1 MPLERAHWPRSSR
14 PFLRPLVNMPRLRF
28 VLAALCF
35 TLFAASSVSAQV
47 FGTFAWQM
55 QPYCNI
61 ISLTLSSSPAGF
73 VLEGTDNQCG
83 AVDKASALGVASFN
97 ANGLVNLNFTI
108 VTAPSGRPVH
118 VAAVV
123 NPGTGS
129 GTWTDNGGNTGV
141 FALGAPGS
149 GSPRPVPTT
158 SIGVASITSAEIAPG
173 AVGASDINSAEVQ
186 ARVSGTCPAGQSVT
200 GVNQNGT
207 VVCAALTVGTASIT
221 SAEIAPGAV
230 GASDINATEVQA
242 RVSGTCPAGQSVTGV
257 NQNGTVVCAAPT
269 FAPAALECTRTFG
282 SFVSVPANTYGFG
295 VSATCTA
302 GYTATGLGIE
312 AAANVVMADSAISSS
327 GGTIFTYN
335 LGNTAQSTRAWVQCC
350 RVPGR

>member
-1 MPLERAHWPRSSR
+1 MS
-14 PFLRPLVNMPRLRF
+14 RLRF
-28 VLAALCF
+28 VFAALCF
-35 TLFAASSVSAQV
+35 TLSAASSASAQV

-149 GSPRPVPTT
+149 GSPRPLPTT

-173 AVGASDINSAEVQ
+173 AVGASDIN
-186 ARVSGTCPAGQSVT
+186 
-200 GVNQNGT
+200 
-207 VVCAALTVGTASIT
+207 AA
-221 SAEIAPGAV
+221 
-230 GASDINATEVQA
+230 EVQA

-282 SFVSVPANTYGFG
+282 SLVSVPANTYGFG

-312 AAANVVMADSAISSS
+312 AAANVVMADSAINSS

>member
-1 MPLERAHWPRSSR
+1 M
-14 PFLRPLVNMPRLRF
+14 NMTRVRF
-28 VLAALCF
+28 VLGAMCVTLC
-35 TLFAASSVSAQV
+35 AASSASAQV

-61 ISLTLSSSPAGF
+61 VSLTLSSSPAGF

-83 AVDKASALGVASFN
+83 AVDKASAVGVASFN

-108 VTAPSGRPVH
+108 VTAPAARAVH

-123 NPGTGS
+123 SPGTGG
-129 GTWTDNGGNTGV
+129 GTWTDSAGNAGT

-149 GSPRPVPTT
+149 GSPRPLPTT
-158 SIGVASITSAEIAPG
+158 TIGVASITSAEIAPG
-173 AVGASDINSAEVQ
+173 AVGASDINAAEVQ
-186 ARVSGTCPAGQSVT
+186 ARVAGTCPAGQTVT
-200 GVNQNGT
+200 SVNQNGT
-207 VVCAALTVGTASIT
+207 V
-221 SAEIAPGAV
+221 
-230 GASDINATEVQA
+230 N
-242 RVSGTCPAGQSVTGV
+242 
-257 NQNGTVVCAAPT
+257 CAAPT
-269 FAPAALECTRTFG
+269 FAPAALECIRTFG
-282 SFVSVPANTYGFG
+282 NPVSIPANTYGFG

-312 AAANVVMADSAISSS
+312 AAANVVMADSSINNI

-335 LGNTAQSTRAWVQCC
+335 LGGTSQSTRAWVQCC

>member
-1 MPLERAHWPRSSR
+1 M
-14 PFLRPLVNMPRLRF
+14 NMTRVRF
-28 VLAALCF
+28 VLGAICVTLC
-35 TLFAASSVSAQV
+35 AASSASAQV

-83 AVDKASALGVASFN
+83 AVDKASAVGVASFN

-108 VTAPSGRPVH
+108 VTAPSGKAVH

-123 NPGTGS
+123 NPGNGS
-129 GTWTDNGGNTGV
+129 GTWTDSAGNTGT

-149 GSPRPVPTT
+149 GSPRPLPASGLSV
-158 SIGVASITSAEIAPG
+158 GSITSVEIAAG
-173 AVGASDINSAEVQ
+173 AVGGSKINAAEVQ
-186 ARVSGTCPAGQSVT
+186 ARVTGTCPAGQSVT

-207 VVCAALTVGTASIT
+207 VVCA
-221 SAEIAPGAV
+221 P
-230 GASDINATEVQA
+230 
-242 RVSGTCPAGQSVTGV
+242 
-257 NQNGTVVCAAPT
+257 PT
-269 FAPAALECTRTFG
+269 FAAAPLECIRTLG
-282 SFVSVPANTYGFG
+282 NFVGVPANTYGFG

-312 AAANVVMADSAISSS
+312 AAANVVVADSSINNS
-327 GGTIFTYN
+327 GGTVFTWN
-335 LGNTAQSTRAWVQCC
+335 LGAITQSTRAWVQCC
-350 RVPGR
+350 RAPGR

>member
-1 MPLERAHWPRSSR
+1 LRSAAGARKLATPFPLI
-14 PFLRPLVNMPRLRF
+14 LRLLVNMTRIRF
-28 VLAALCF
+28 VLGALCISVC
-35 TLFAASSVSAQV
+35 AASSASAQV

-149 GSPRPVPTT
+149 GSPRPLPTT

-207 VVCAALTVGTASIT
+207 VVCAA
-221 SAEIAPGAV
+221 
-230 GASDINATEVQA
+230 
-242 RVSGTCPAGQSVTGV
+242 
-257 NQNGTVVCAAPT
+257 PT
-269 FAPAALECTRTFG
+269 FAPAALECTRIFG

>member
-1 MPLERAHWPRSSR
+1 MNLTR
-14 PFLRPLVNMPRLRF
+14 FRF
-28 VLAALCF
+28 VLGAMCVSLC
-35 TLFAASSVSAQV
+35 AASSASAQV

-61 ISLTLSSSPAGF
+61 VSLTLSSSPAGF

-83 AVDKASALGVASFN
+83 AVDKASAVGVASFN

-108 VTAPSGRPVH
+108 VTAPSAKAVH

-123 NPGTGS
+123 NPGTGG
-129 GTWTDNGGNTGV
+129 GTWTDSAGNAGT

-149 GSPRPVPTT
+149 GSPRPLPTT
-158 SIGVASITSAEIAPG
+158 TIGVASITSAEIAPG
-173 AVGASDINSAEVQ
+173 AVGASGINAAEVQ
-186 ARVSGTCPAGQSVT
+186 ARVSGTCPAGQ
-200 GVNQNGT
+200 
-207 VVCAALTVGTASIT
+207 A
-221 SAEIAPGAV
+221 
-230 GASDINATEVQA
+230 
-242 RVSGTCPAGQSVTGV
+242 VTGV

-269 FAPAALECTRTFG
+269 FAPAALECTRVLG
-282 SFVSVPANTYGFG
+282 NFVSVPANTYGFG

-312 AAANVVMADSAISSS
+312 AAANVVVADSSMNNS
-327 GGTIFTYN
+327 GGTVFTWN
-335 LGNTAQSTRAWVQCC
+335 LGGTAQSTRGWVQCC